1 MTPFASNKINIPI
14 SETLTP
20 NQKRHLLFN
29 VNQPLEL
36 SIEEF
41 DKEWWPLVS
50 NVWTRFSYKNN
61 VNGDSWKV
69 FICQF
74 SKPNKSSTRKEG
86 VSNKKCHITKIRLA
100 NICSAKIKVQRYIS
114 EQKVRIERFQ
124 DSPDH
129 SHTLKESERL
139 KRSQI
144 VRDLVIQ
151 EAVKNYRPP
160 EIVSAKEGG
169 YEHKIHGSLD
179 AHLIGNPKREL
190 DIREAISFLEKEE
203 YLVNYYEIPHLS
215 IYGFVFI
222 HPDHIKNLEQ
232 HGWLTLIDSTHKT
245 NKYDC
250 RLFTLYIRNYY
261 GCWDVGAHFFVS
273 NENSDTVAEGLKI
286 IRRFARRWNPRYFLS
301 DQSNIESNSIKMAF
315 PGLKNGEQEC
325 EVFFCTV
332 HIVRVWMNKIYDKKI
347 RQKMIHAMHKRTRI
361 GCENIVQ
368 EALNEYSNSTI
379 KKYIMRNYVKNTH
392 QWALWTRQHSPL
404 LLQVTSTN
412 SLESYHSE
420 LKRTTSPQHGL
431 IGACQKIVALDKK
444 KRADSEHVAYEFRTK
459 KISAIG
465 IDDEILDEI
474 HKFPFP
480 VQQMLINEFC
490 AVEGRI
496 EKGKAAPGL
505 TSLNCNCL
513 FFHRYLLPCHH
524 IFHENMYGTMKLLIP
539 DVWKK
544 FQQMFDESGFEIYI
558 HRELVDLE
566 VPVFKMTEAEKAMEN
581 RRLAVSELT
590 ERIRDIYWRVEE
602 RGDKKKTGAF
612 ISELKNRLEPV
623 LNTLVEIVQIG

>member
-1 MTPFASNKINIPI
+1 MNI
-14 SETLTP
+14 
-20 NQKRHLLFN
+20 K
-29 VNQPLEL
+29 
-36 SIEEF
+36 
-41 DKEWWPLVS
+41 
-50 NVWTRFSYKNN
+50 Y
-61 VNGDSWKV
+61 
-69 FICQF
+69 
-74 SKPNKSSTRKEG
+74 
-86 VSNKKCHITKIRLA
+86 
-100 NICSAKIKVQRYIS
+100 
-114 EQKVRIERFQ
+114 
-124 DSPDH
+124 
-129 SHTLKESERL
+129 
-139 KRSQI
+139 
-144 VRDLVIQ
+144 
-151 EAVKNYRPP
+151 
-160 EIVSAKEGG
+160 
-169 YEHKIHGSLD
+169 KIHGSLD

-215 IYGFVFI
+215 TYGFVFI

-250 RLFTLYIRNYY
+250 HLFTLYIRNYY

-286 IRRFARRWNPRYFLS
+286 IRRFARHWNPRYFLS
-301 DQSNIESNSIKMAF
+301 NQSNIESNSIK
-315 PGLKNGEQEC
+315 
-325 EVFFCTV
+325 T
-332 HIVRVWMNKIYDKKI
+332 
-347 RQKMIHAMHKRTRI
+347 
-361 GCENIVQ
+361 
-368 EALNEYSNSTI
+368 
-379 KKYIMRNYVKNTH
+379 
-392 QWALWTRQHSPL
+392 
-404 LLQVTSTN
+404 VTSTN

-431 IGACQKIVALDKK
+431 IGACQKIVALDK
-444 KRADSEHVAYEFRTK
+444 FRTK

-465 IDDEILDEI
+465 IDDEILDE
-474 HKFPFP
+474 
-480 VQQMLINEFC
+480 LINEFC

-513 FFHRYLLPCHH
+513 FFHQYLLPCHH

-539 DVWKK
+539 DLMYEEILTNVY
-544 FQQMFDESGFEIYI
+544 ESGFEIYI

-602 RGDKKKTGAF
+602 RGDMKKTGAF
-612 ISELKNRLEPV
+612 ISELKNRDPKNL
-623 LNTLVEIVQIG
+623 